1 MNDKLLIIT
10 RIKKTIEHVTK
21 TLDNYPKKHIE
32 LKRHIIDT
40 LFNILELSYLANNN
54 FEKQKNQ
61 VHMIVKIYLVDYYL
75 KLSYKNDLMS
85 KRKYEMLS
93 KKLFEIN
100 KMIRAW
106 MNNSEEQK
114 ELI

>member
-1 MNDKLLIIT
+1 
-10 RIKKTIEHVTK
+10 
-21 TLDNYPKKHIE
+21 
-32 LKRHIIDT
+32 
-40 LFNILELSYLANNN
+40 
-54 FEKQKNQ
+54 
-61 VHMIVKIYLVDYYL
+61 MIVKIYLVDYYL